1 MTDSPASDSSP
12 FDHQASGSTASDGST
27 SARPAS
33 GDTPARVPAIDQD
46 PRIGEVLLSEE
57 EIAERIREIGER
69 ISADYEGEAPLL
81 ICVLRGAYVFLTDLA
96 RAVNLP
102 VEIDFIAVSS
112 YGSSTRTSGVV
123 RLVKDLDVDLSDR
136 HVILVEDIVD
146 TGLTLRYLRR
156 SLEARNP
163 ASLEVCALLAR
174 EKADTEGLGVRYVG
188 FRIPDDFVVGYG
200 LDAAER
206 FRNLRYIALY
216 REDGT

>member
-1 MTDSPASDSSP
+1 MTAGPSPEP
-12 FDHQASGSTASDGST
+12 TIDH
-27 SARPAS
+27 
-33 GDTPARVPAIDQD
+33 D

-57 EIAERIREIGER
+57 QIQARITELGSELSR
-69 ISADYEGEAPLL
+69 DYQGEAPLL
-81 ICVLRGAYVFLTDLA
+81 VCVLRGAYVFLTDLA

-123 RLVKDLDVDLSDR
+123 RLVKDLDVDLTGR

-174 EKADTEGLGVRYVG
+174 ETADTDSLGVRYVG
-188 FRIPDDFVVGYG
+188 FTIPGDFVVGYG

-216 REDGT
+216 EDDR

>member
-1 MTDSPASDSSP
+1 MT
-12 FDHQASGSTASDGST
+12 SGA
-27 SARPAS
+27 
-33 GDTPARVPAIDQD
+33 VPEPTIDDD
-46 PRIGEVLLSEE
+46 PRIGEVLLTEQQ
-57 EIAERIREIGER
+57 IRERIEQIGQQL
-69 ISADYEGEAPLL
+69 SQDYEGEAPLL
-81 ICVLRGAYVFLTDLA
+81 VCVLRGAYVFLTDLA

-174 EKADTEGLGVRYVG
+174 EKADTDGLGVRYVG